1 MQVNVWW
8 LPYSDSSP
16 LLPFYQRALVE
27 SVSSNA
33 MNLLLDD
40 IFEEERKRGGERA
53 SLLLLQL
60 VTGANVI
67 LINKNGEAL
76 AMDAIWTV
84 GSSAAN
90 DTEFARSCGLDTRK
104 HTYPFK
110 CKVIPLSRLID
121 DESPPFVTPSPALR
135 TFGDC
140 WTVQA
145 NHR

>member
-8 LPYSDSSP
+8 WLPYSFKSA
-16 LLPFYQRALVE
+16 LLPFHPRALVK

-33 MNLLLDD
+33 INLLLDD
-40 IFEEERKRGGERA
+40 VFEEERKRGGERA
-53 SLLLLQL
+53 SLLLLQFI
-60 VTGANVI
+60 TGANVI

-76 AMDAIWTV
+76 AMDTIWTV

-104 HTYPFK
+104 YTCAFK

-121 DESPPFVTPSPALR
+121 
-135 TFGDC
+135 
-140 WTVQA
+140 
-145 NHR
+145 

>member
-8 LPYSDSSP
+8 WLPCSFRSA
-16 LLPFYQRALVE
+16 LLPFHPRALVE
-27 SVSSNA
+27 SVSSIA

-76 AMDAIWTV
+76 AMDTIWTV
-84 GSSAAN
+84 GSSAVN
-90 DTEFARSCGLDTRK
+90 DTRK
-104 HTYPFK
+104 HTCAFK
-110 CKVIPLSRLID
+110 FKVIPLSLLID
-121 DESPPFVTPSPALR
+121 RNRYESPPFVAPSPVLR

-140 WTVQA
+140 WSVQA
-145 NHR
+145 TEDNHR

>member
-1 MQVNVWW
+1 
-8 LPYSDSSP
+8 
-16 LLPFYQRALVE
+16 
-27 SVSSNA
+27 

-40 IFEEERKRGGERA
+40 IFEEERKREGERA

-76 AMDAIWTV
+76 AMDTIWTI
-84 GSSAAN
+84 GSRAAN
-90 DTEFARSCGLDTRK
+90 DTEFARSCGIDTRK
-104 HTYPFK
+104 HTCALKF
-110 CKVIPLSRLID
+110 KVIPLSRLID
-121 DESPPFVTPSPALR
+121 RNRYESPPFIAPSPALR

-145 NHR
+145 TEANHR